1 VFDDLSDLS
10 DSPASYLAVLA
21 LVALDAVF
29 PVAPSETV
37 LVTGGILIERGDLI
51 APLFVLAGARGAVLG
66 DSILF
71 GLGSRAGPGLQA
83 KMFSS
88 ERARERLGV
97 AERLVHERTWLLIA
111 SDFLPGGR
119 TGAMFAAGALGLPA
133 PRFYG
138 FIVPGAFLWAV
149 STRCSGSRAG
159 RCSRKAGARSLCRSA
174 WPSPSGSSPRRST
187 ASDAGRRAAR
197 SRSPSPGCRCRP
209 QSAIEDLAL
218 SACGRPDGVAE
229 VIASSGS

>member
-29 PVAPSETV
+29 PVAPVAPSETV

-51 APLFVLAGARGAVLG
+51 TPLFVLAGACGAVLG

-97 AERLVHERTWLLIA
+97 ASA
-111 SDFLPGGR
+111 S
-119 TGAMFAAGALGLPA
+119 
-133 PRFYG
+133 
-138 FIVPGAFLWAV
+138 
-149 STRCSGSRAG
+149 ST
-159 RCSRKAGARSLCRSA
+159 SA
-174 WPSPSGSSPRRST
+174 
-187 ASDAGRRAAR
+187 
-197 SRSPSPGCRCRP
+197 PGC
-209 QSAIEDLAL
+209 
-218 SACGRPDGVAE
+218 
-229 VIASSGS
+229 

>member
-10 DSPASYLAVLA
+10 DSPASYLAALA

-51 APLFVLAGARGAVLG
+51 APLFVLAGACGAVLG

-97 AERLVHERTWLLIA
+97 AGRLVHERTWLLIA

-119 TGAMFAAGALGLPA
+119 TAAMFAAGALGLPA
-133 PRFYG
+133 RRFYR
-138 FIVPGAFLWAV
+138 FIVPGALLWAV
-149 STRCSGSRAG
+149 VYTLLGIAGGSLFEKG
-159 RCSRKAGARSLCRSA
+159 WGAFAVS
-174 WPSPSGSSPRRST
+174 
-187 ASDAGRRAAR
+187 
-197 SRSPSPGCRCRP
+197 
-209 QSAIEDLAL
+209 I
-218 SACGRPDGVAE
+218 GVAVAIG
-229 VIASSGS
+229 VIAEAIYRVRRRPLRRP

>member
-1 VFDDLSDLS
+1 MFDDLSDLS

-29 PVAPSETV
+29 PVAPSETL

-51 APLFVLAGARGAVLG
+51 APLFVLAGVCGAVLG

-97 AERLVHERTWLLIA
+97 AGRLVHERTWLLIA

-119 TGAMFAAGALGLPA
+119 TAAMFAAGALGLPA
-133 PRFYG
+133 LRFYR
-138 FIVPGAFLWAV
+138 FIVPGALLWAV
-149 STRCSGSRAG
+149 VYTLLGIAGGSLFEKG
-159 RCSRKAGARSLCRSA
+159 WGAFAVSIGVAVAIGVVAEAIYRVRRRSL
-174 WPSPSGSSPRRST
+174 RR
-187 ASDAGRRAAR
+187 
-197 SRSPSPGCRCRP
+197 P
-209 QSAIEDLAL
+209 
-218 SACGRPDGVAE
+218 
-229 VIASSGS
+229 

>member
-29 PVAPSETV
+29 PVAPVAPSETV

-51 APLFVLAGARGAVLG
+51 APLFVLAGACGAVLG

-71 GLGSRAGPGLQA
+71 GIGSRAGPGLQA

-97 AERLVHERTWLLIA
+97 AERLVRERTWLLIV

-119 TGAMFAAGALGLPA
+119 TAAMFAAGALGLPA
-133 PRFYG
+133 RRFYR
-138 FIVPGAFLWAV
+138 FIVPGALMWAV
-149 STRCSGSRAG
+149 VYTLLGIAGGSLFEEG
-159 RCSRKAGARSLCRSA
+159 WGAFAVSIGVAVAIGVVAEAVYRFR
-174 WPSPSGSSPRRST
+174 RRS
-187 ASDAGRRAAR
+187 SRR
-197 SRSPSPGCRCRP
+197 P
-209 QSAIEDLAL
+209 
-218 SACGRPDGVAE
+218 
-229 VIASSGS
+229 

>member
-37 LVTGGILIERGDLI
+37 LVTGGILIERGVLI
-51 APLFVLAGARGAVLG
+51 APVFVLAGACGAVLG

-71 GLGSRAGPGLQA
+71 HLGSRAGPGLQA

-119 TGAMFAAGALGLPA
+119 TAAMFAAGRPSAPLLPLRRPGRAAVGGGL
-133 PRFYG
+133 
-138 FIVPGAFLWAV
+138 
-149 STRCSGSRAG
+149 
-159 RCSRKAGARSLCRSA
+159 
-174 WPSPSGSSPRRST
+174 
-187 ASDAGRRAAR
+187 RAAR
-197 SRSPSPGCRCRP
+197 DRGRVVVRGRLGRVRCVDRRGCRHRGLRRG
-209 QSAIEDLAL
+209 DLPL
-218 SACGRPDGVAE
+218 PTPVAE
-229 VIASSGS
+229 PPVADRPRPVAGAGPRARCTRIGYAGGKTVITMGTPNL